1 MSALYT
7 YFSSRRPLLA
17 GMVLLLWAVSLA
29 GVLYLKVDEDIGSM
43 IPDEPSRAARHFR
56 LLQQSPL
63 SNKLLVQVSAAEGVS
78 TASLIQAVD
87 RLARAMEPPL
97 FSRVLSGPPMR
108 RGEGLLPFMID
119 ALPCLFTR
127 KDRDRAVEF
136 LEPARVR
143 TRLEGILHDLESPG
157 GWAQRS
163 LFRQDPLEFRILA
176 LEKLRRVS
184 PIPQVRIVNGHFLSR
199 DGRHALLIVET
210 PVPMTDAEGAEEL
223 IAGFRGLA
231 REALQPGVEAFL
243 YGGHLYTAA
252 NAETV
257 RKDLFLVLSVSSA
270 ALVLLFLVFVRS
282 WNGLLIL
289 LVPAST
295 LMVAAAGTAL
305 VYTPVS
311 AVTLGF
317 GAVLLSISIDF
328 GIHVY
333 FALRRSTRER
343 AAAVTGRIAVPILFG
358 GLTTTAAF
366 GVLLFSSVP
375 GQRQLG
381 VFSLFGMAAALVLS
395 LVALP
400 HGVRPSRGT
409 APVLP
414 SPGTRQRPRWIV
426 WVWIGALC
434 LGGWQTAR
442 LEFEADLRELNR
454 APGHVLEMEEQLS
467 RTWEGLLGRALVV
480 AEAEDLAGAVRTN
493 DRVFRRMEAELSG
506 LQVTSLAPLL
516 PSLQS
521 QEENR
526 RRWRS
531 FWSGARIQT
540 TREVLLEAGRELG
553 FSSTAFEPFFQW
565 LGTEAS
571 PVRPEELRRAGLG
584 EILDNFVLRSEE
596 EVQVLSLVPDSPVLT
611 SRLSEVLSDLP
622 GVHVV
627 SPAAFGDMI
636 SRALGRD
643 VLVFILGAGTAV
655 LVLLGFLLRRPL
667 SVGLCLVP
675 VVTGLVA
682 GTGGMALLGIPV
694 NAFNTV
700 AAVLILGLGVDYGV
714 FMVMRMMREQDLG
727 TERAVLVSGLTTLAG
742 FGSLALAGHPAL
754 HAIGVTVL
762 LGIGAAMPAAL
773 LVIPALYRGPKG

>member
-7 YFSSRRPLLA
+7 FFSSRRPLLA
-17 GMVLLLWAVSLA
+17 GLVLLLWAVSLA
-29 GVLYLKVDEDIGSM
+29 GILSVKVDEDIGSM
-43 IPDEPSRAARHFR
+43 IPEEPSRAARNFR

-97 FSRVLSGPPMR
+97 FSRVLSGPPMSG
-108 RGEGLLPFMID
+108 GEGLLPFLID
-119 ALPCLFTR
+119 ALPSLFTR
-127 KDRDRAVEF
+127 QDRDRALEF
-136 LEPARVR
+136 LEPGRVR
-143 TRLEGILHDLESPG
+143 TGLEEILHDLGSPG
-157 GWAQRS
+157 GWAQRG
-163 LFRQDPLEFRILA
+163 LLRQDPLGFRILA

-184 PIPQVRIVNGHFLSR
+184 PIPGVRIVNGHFLSR
-199 DGRHALLIVET
+199 DGRHALLMVET
-210 PVPMTDAEGAEEL
+210 PVPMTDAKGAKEL
-223 IAGFRGLA
+223 IAGFRESA

-295 LMVAAAGTAL
+295 FLAAAAGTAL

-317 GAVLLSISIDF
+317 GAVLLGISIDF

-333 FALRRSTRER
+333 FALRRSTRKQ
-343 AAAVTGRIAVPILFG
+343 AAAVTARIAVPILFG

-366 GVLLFSSVP
+366 GVLLFSTVP

-381 VFSLFGMAAALVLS
+381 VFCLFGMAAALVLS

-400 HGVRPSRGT
+400 QGIRPSGDT

-434 LGGWQTAR
+434 LGGWQAAR
-442 LEFEADLRELNR
+442 LEFEADLRKLNR
-454 APGHVLEMEEQLS
+454 APGHVLEMEERLS
-467 RTWEGLLGRALVV
+467 RTWDGLLGRALLV
-480 AEAEDLAGAVRTN
+480 AEAEDLEGAVRTN
-493 DRVFRRMEAELSG
+493 DRMFSRVESELAG
-506 LQVTSLAPLL
+506 LRITSLAPLL
-516 PSLQS
+516 PSLKS

-531 FWSGARIQT
+531 FWSGSRVQT
-540 TREVLLEAGRELG
+540 TREILLEAGRELG
-553 FSSTAFEPFFQW
+553 FSSNAFDPFFQW
-565 LGTEAS
+565 LAAKAS
-571 PVRPEELRRAGLG
+571 PVRPEDLRRAGLG
-584 EILDNFVLRSEE
+584 AILDNFVLRSGEG
-596 EVQVLSLVPDSPVLT
+596 VRVLSLVPDSPTLT
-611 SRLSEVLSDLP
+611 SRLLELFSDLP

-643 VLVFILGAGTAV
+643 VLVFILGAGAAV
-655 LVLLGFLLRRPL
+655 LVLLGLLLQRL
-667 SVGLCLVP
+667 VLVGLCLVP

-682 GTGGMALLGIPV
+682 ATGGMALLGIPV

-714 FMVMRMMREQDLG
+714 FMVMRMGREQDLG

-742 FGSLALAGHPAL
+742 FGALALAGHPAL
-754 HAIGVTVL
+754 HGIGVTVL
-762 LGIGAAMPAAL
+762 LGIGAAVPAAL
-773 LVIPALYRGPKG
+773 LVIPALYRGPKE